1 MLLSVNVISSPL
13 EIFNNFE
20 SLSEIT
26 ISSSCNS
33 IFSSEKTKK
42 LIRSTFAQLI
52 KENDGLDKVTVSEL
66 VRRADINRGT
76 FYNHYDSIYDIAE
89 EFESEII
96 QTLVE
101 DNKPLTSLNDVNAYF
116 DKVIAYLKKNEKT
129 YRLFLS
135 SEAPRTFLVKLNN
148 LVYDKLY
155 TCLTSF
161 NTKLPEKELKF
172 NVSFFTD
179 GIIYQVLKYFNGTDL
194 SLDDISDYSKLM
206 FKNIFFN
213 TKG

>member
-1 MLLSVNVISSPL
+1 VISSPL

-26 ISSSCNS
+26 IPSSCNS

-116 DKVIAYLKKNEKT
+116 DKFIAYLKKNEKT

-155 TCLTSF
+155 TCLTSL
-161 NTKLPEKELKF
+161 NTRVPEKELKF
-172 NVSFFTD
+172 NLSFFTD
-179 GIIYQVLKYFNGTDL
+179 GIIYQILKYFNGTDL

-206 FKNIFFN
+206 FKNIFFS

>member
-1 MLLSVNVISSPL
+1 MKVKNLNH
-13 EIFNNFE
+13 
-20 SLSEIT
+20 
-26 ISSSCNS
+26 
-33 IFSSEKTKK
+33 SSEKTKK

-116 DKVIAYLKKNEKT
+116 DKVIA
-129 YRLFLS
+129 
-135 SEAPRTFLVKLNN
+135 
-148 LVYDKLY
+148 
-155 TCLTSF
+155 
-161 NTKLPEKELKF
+161 
-172 NVSFFTD
+172 
-179 GIIYQVLKYFNGTDL
+179 
-194 SLDDISDYSKLM
+194 
-206 FKNIFFN
+206 
-213 TKG
+213 

>member
-42 LIRSTFAQLI
+42 LIRTTFAQLI
-52 KENDGLDKVTVSEL
+52 KEKDGLDNITVSEL

-101 DNKPLTSLNDVNAYF
+101 DNKPLNSLDDIFTYF
-116 DKVIAYLKKNEKT
+116 DKIIAYLKKNEKT

-148 LVYDKLY
+148 LIYDKLY

>member
-1 MLLSVNVISSPL
+1 MKVKNLNH
-13 EIFNNFE
+13 
-20 SLSEIT
+20 
-26 ISSSCNS
+26 
-33 IFSSEKTKK
+33 SSEKTKK
-42 LIRSTFAQLI
+42 LIRTTFAQLI
-52 KENDGLDKVTVSEL
+52 KEKDGLDNITVSEL

-101 DNKPLTSLNDVNAYF
+101 DNKPLNSLDDIF
-116 DKVIAYLKKNEKT
+116 TYLKKNEKT

-148 LVYDKLY
+148 LIYDKLY

>member
-1 MLLSVNVISSPL
+1 MKVKNLNH
-13 EIFNNFE
+13 
-20 SLSEIT
+20 
-26 ISSSCNS
+26 
-33 IFSSEKTKK
+33 SSEKTKK

-89 EFESEII
+89 EFESCII

-155 TCLTSF
+155 TCLTSL
-161 NTKLPEKELKF
+161 NTKVPEKELTF
-172 NVSFFTD
+172 NLSFFTD
-179 GIIYQVLKYFNGTDL
+179 GIVYQILKYFNGTDL

-206 FKNIFFN
+206 FKNIFFS
-213 TKG
+213 TKASDFFSLALNLFNSSSPLAKSNFII

>member
-1 MLLSVNVISSPL
+1 M
-13 EIFNNFE
+13 
-20 SLSEIT
+20 
-26 ISSSCNS
+26 NS
-33 IFSSEKTKK
+33 F
-42 LIRSTFAQLI
+42 
-52 KENDGLDKVTVSEL
+52 D
-66 VRRADINRGT
+66 DI
-76 FYNHYDSIYDIAE
+76 I
-89 EFESEII
+89 
-96 QTLVE
+96 
-101 DNKPLTSLNDVNAYF
+101 AYF

-155 TCLTSF
+155 TCLVSF

-179 GIIYQVLKYFNGTDL
+179 GIIYQVLKYFNCTDL

>member
-1 MLLSVNVISSPL
+1 MKVKNLNH
-13 EIFNNFE
+13 
-20 SLSEIT
+20 
-26 ISSSCNS
+26 
-33 IFSSEKTKK
+33 SSEKTKK

-52 KENDGLDKVTVSEL
+52 KEKDGLDNVTVSEL

-101 DNKPLTSLNDVNAYF
+101 DNKPLNTLDDIWAYF
-116 DKVIAYLKKNEKT
+116 DKIIAYLKKNEKT

-135 SEAPRTFLVKLNN
+135 SDAPRTFLVKLNN

-155 TCLTSF
+155 TCLISV
-161 NTKLPEKELKF
+161 NTELKF

-179 GIIYQVLKYFNGTDL
+179 GIVYQVLKYFNGTDL

>member
-1 MLLSVNVISSPL
+1 MKVKNLNH
-13 EIFNNFE
+13 
-20 SLSEIT
+20 
-26 ISSSCNS
+26 
-33 IFSSEKTKK
+33 SSEKTKK

-155 TCLTSF
+155 TCLTSL
-161 NTKLPEKELKF
+161 NTKVPEKELTF
-172 NVSFFTD
+172 NLSFFTD
-179 GIIYQVLKYFNGTDL
+179 GIVYQILKYFNGTDL

-206 FKNIFFN
+206 FKKYFFQHQRLVISFH
-213 TKG
+213 

>member
-1 MLLSVNVISSPL
+1 MISSPL

-26 ISSSCNS
+26 IPSSCNS

-155 TCLTSF
+155 TCLTSL
-161 NTKLPEKELKF
+161 NTKVPEKELTF
-172 NVSFFTD
+172 NLSFFTD
-179 GIIYQVLKYFNGTDL
+179 GIVYQILKYFNGTDL

-206 FKNIFFN
+206 FKNIFFS

>member
-1 MLLSVNVISSPL
+1 MKVKNLNH
-13 EIFNNFE
+13 
-20 SLSEIT
+20 
-26 ISSSCNS
+26 
-33 IFSSEKTKK
+33 SSEKTKK

-155 TCLTSF
+155 TCLTSL
-161 NTKLPEKELKF
+161 NTKVPEKELTF
-172 NVSFFTD
+172 NLSFFTD
-179 GIIYQVLKYFNGTDL
+179 GIVYQILKYFNGTDL

-206 FKNIFFN
+206 FKIIFFS

>member
-1 MLLSVNVISSPL
+1 MISSPL

-26 ISSSCNS
+26 IPSSCNS

-116 DKVIAYLKKNEKT
+116 DKFIAYLKKNEKT

-155 TCLTSF
+155 TCLTSL
-161 NTKLPEKELKF
+161 NTRVPEKELKF
-172 NVSFFTD
+172 NLSFFTD
-179 GIIYQVLKYFNGTDL
+179 GIIYQILKYFNGTDL

-206 FKNIFFN
+206 FKNIFFS

>member
-1 MLLSVNVISSPL
+1 MKVKNLNH
-13 EIFNNFE
+13 
-20 SLSEIT
+20 
-26 ISSSCNS
+26 
-33 IFSSEKTKK
+33 SSEKTKK

-101 DNKPLTSLNDVNAYF
+101 DNKPLTSLEDVNAYF

-135 SEAPRTFLVKLNN
+135 SDAPRTFLVKLNN

-161 NTKLPEKELKF
+161 NTRIPEKELKF

-179 GIIYQVLKYFNGTDL
+179 GIVYQVLKYFNGTDL
-194 SLDDISDYSKLM
+194 SLDEISNYTKLM
-206 FKNIFFN
+206 FKNIFFITN
-213 TKG
+213 INLFFLIFIDSCLHLLYN

>member
-1 MLLSVNVISSPL
+1 MLLANQHL
-13 EIFNNFE
+13 REIIYVFLMSKKHKIE
-20 SLSEIT
+20 
-26 ISSSCNS
+26 
-33 IFSSEKTKK
+33 FSS
-42 LIRSTFAQLI
+42 LCQL
-52 KENDGLDKVTVSEL
+52 KFYTNKVTVSEL

-155 TCLTSF
+155 TCLTSL
-161 NTKLPEKELKF
+161 NTKVPEKELTF
-172 NVSFFTD
+172 NLSFFTD
-179 GIIYQVLKYFNGTDL
+179 GIVYQVLKYFNGTDL

-206 FKNIFFN
+206 FKNIFFS

>member
-1 MLLSVNVISSPL
+1 MKVKNLNH
-13 EIFNNFE
+13 
-20 SLSEIT
+20 
-26 ISSSCNS
+26 
-33 IFSSEKTKK
+33 SSEKTKK
-42 LIRSTFAQLI
+42 LIRTTFAQLI
-52 KENDGLDKVTVSEL
+52 KEKDGLDNITVSEL

-101 DNKPLTSLNDVNAYF
+101 DNKPLNSLDDIFTYF
-116 DKVIAYLKKNEKT
+116 DKIIAYLKKNEKT

-148 LVYDKLY
+148 LIYDKLY
-155 TCLTSF
+155 TFLTSF

>member
-1 MLLSVNVISSPL
+1 MKVKNLNH
-13 EIFNNFE
+13 
-20 SLSEIT
+20 
-26 ISSSCNS
+26 
-33 IFSSEKTKK
+33 SSEKTKK
-42 LIRSTFAQLI
+42 LIRTTFAQLI
-52 KENDGLDKVTVSEL
+52 KEKDGLDNITVSEL

-101 DNKPLTSLNDVNAYF
+101 DNKPLNSLDDIFTYF
-116 DKVIAYLKKNEKT
+116 DKIIAYLKKNEKT

-148 LVYDKLY
+148 LIYDKLY

-213 TKG
+213 TKASDIFSLALKLFYPCSPLAKTYFII